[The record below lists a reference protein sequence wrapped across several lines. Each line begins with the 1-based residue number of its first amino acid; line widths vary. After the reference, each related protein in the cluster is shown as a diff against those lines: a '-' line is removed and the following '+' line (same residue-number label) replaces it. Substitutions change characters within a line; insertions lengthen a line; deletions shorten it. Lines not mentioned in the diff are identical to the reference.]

1 VTIPA
6 AAQAPGGPQRRR
18 GGVQREAG
26 GGSVRQAGVA
36 WRRRR
41 LGGGPDHGVVE
52 GLVHAVQ
59 GRHGRQG
66 TCSMTGA
73 AAMAATRM
81 ACHWGRS
88 PAGDAGSSSPP
99 VRVAWSPAVLRPGPG
114 GKPQRAITAAVAMA
128 RHACRGPLRRG
139 RNPPARTDADFD
151 GKPQPPTQSSLKELP
166 VTRMKGWVGARACA
180 CSQACSAGPV
190 KGRGGA
196 AVIGVVIELPAR
208 LSSSFQCSALS
219 LKSVHCHSRRI

>member
-1 VTIPA
+1 
-6 AAQAPGGPQRRR
+6 
-18 GGVQREAG
+18 VQREAG
-26 GGSVRQAGVA
+26 GGSVRRGVA
-36 WRRRR
+36 AAAPWRRPGSRR
-41 LGGGPDHGVVE
+41 RGGFGAAPPSQAAD
-52 GLVHAVQ
+52 AVQ

-114 GKPQRAITAAVAMA
+114 GKPRAVTAAVAMA

-151 GKPQPPTQSSLKELP
+151 GKPQPPTQSSLKELS

-180 CSQACSAGPV
+180 CSQACSAGAV